1 MTRFLGRWNDDQE
14 IGERLDSVFAVKNT
28 PEEYLDMIVKRL
40 LFLSTLALVA
50 SLGLSDRAQAAYT
63 FTTSVSSVTVDG
75 GAPPGGITL
84 VAPGSPITING
95 VANPITATNG
105 GVSFSDG
112 VSTIFLLN
120 DNQNVNSIGVTNEQI
135 YVSTPTGAIDTHTFN
150 FTTLITVN
158 GSFTFTETIS
168 GAGYQNIIGG
178 GQFSVIPVGTASV
191 TPTSLNGVLV
201 LGAFATP
208 GNANSTQNPA
218 VAAIFMVPEPAS
230 LAMLGLGL
238 VGVGGFTLR
247 RRIGA

>member
-1 MTRFLGRWNDDQE
+1 
-14 IGERLDSVFAVKNT
+14 
-28 PEEYLDMIVKRL
+28 VKRL

-63 FTTSVSSVTVDG
+63 FTTSVSNVVVDG
-75 GAPPGGITL
+75 AAPPGGITML
-84 VAPGSPITING
+84 APGSTITVNG
-95 VANPITATNG
+95 VPDPIAVLNG

-120 DNQNVNSIGVTNEQI
+120 DNQSVSSIGVTNEQI
-135 YVSTPTGAIDTHTFN
+135 FVSTPTGATDTHTFN

-158 GSFTFTETIS
+158 GSFSFTETLS
-168 GAGYQNIIGG
+168 GAGFQNAIGG
-178 GQFSVIPVGTASV
+178 GQFSVFPVGTASV
-191 TPTSLNGVLV
+191 TPTSLNGVTV
-201 LGAFATP
+201 LGAFANP
-208 GNANSTQNPA
+208 GNANSNQNPA
-218 VAAIFMVPEPAS
+218 VAAVFMVPEPAS